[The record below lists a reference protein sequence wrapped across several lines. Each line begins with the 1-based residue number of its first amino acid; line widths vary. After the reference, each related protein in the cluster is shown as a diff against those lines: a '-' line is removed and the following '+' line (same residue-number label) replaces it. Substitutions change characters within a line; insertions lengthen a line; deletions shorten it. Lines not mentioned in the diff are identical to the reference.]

1 MKLMKYRVL
10 DITSSRWKLRCIM
23 IFFIIHCSLFLST
36 AQTVRNVSVSQE
48 QAFTDHISLDD
59 HSIDKEIMVKFV
71 FDEAANQLTVSL
83 ISYRNVFVFR
93 ENTRFKPTIKGR
105 TIRPDMLPYVVTF
118 DPTEKYCLS
127 KLFKSTVPKPRSQ
140 YVFHRWIDYEGL
152 QPAPQEYAM
161 VNDYITQTFDILNK
175 RSSVVVRLRDVLLMD
190 DISKKPNKKK
200 YEIPFGRD
208 LYMEYHVDIQRNPCF
223 GMDEEITSATTALEG
238 IRKSYGNLHNK
249 YPNGTT
255 SSQESLKVFQELK
268 DLLVKQFPP
277 KDVQTACP
285 DLQQLY
291 SDYNA
296 CVDSI
301 ANMKVVVAFSGGSG
315 GGSAVGV
322 NAKSLLSK
330 ARQIDSAVARWL
342 LSNDPIERRD
352 IVLQCEGIIKD
363 VNASVKS
370 AGVYSEEQRQALSV
384 FRGAEQYFRKNCQK

>member
-10 DITSSRWKLRCIM
+10 DIVSSRWIVRCIM
-23 IFFIIHCSLFLST
+23 TLFMIHCSLFMSK
-36 AQTVRNVSVSQE
+36 AQTVRNVTVSQG

-59 HSIDKEIMVKFV
+59 DAIDKDIMVKFV
-71 FDEAANQLTVSL
+71 FDEAANQITVSL
-83 ISYRNVFVFR
+83 ISYRNIFVFR
-93 ENTRFKPTIKGR
+93 EDTRFKPTIKGR

-118 DPTEKYCLS
+118 DPKEKYCLS

-152 QPAPQEYAM
+152 QPVPQEYAM

-175 RSSVVVRLRDVLLMD
+175 RSSVVVSLRDVLLMD
-190 DISKKPNKKK
+190 DISTKPNKKK
-200 YEIPFGRD
+200 YEIRFGRD
-208 LYMEYHVDIQRNPCF
+208 LFMEYHVDIQRNPCF

-238 IRKSYGNLHNK
+238 IRKSYDNLHSK
-249 YPNGTT
+249 FPNGTAN
-255 SSQESLKVFQELK
+255 SQESLKVFQDLK

-301 ANMKVVVAFSGGSG
+301 ANMKVVVAAASGAG
-315 GGSAVGV
+315 GGGAGV

-330 ARQIDSAVARWL
+330 ARQIDAAVARWL

-370 AGVYSEEQRQALSV
+370 AGVYSAEQRQALSV

>member
-83 ISYRNVFVFR
+83 ISYRNIFVFR

-277 KDVQTACP
+277 KDAQTACP
-285 DLQQLY
+285 VLQQLY

-301 ANMKVVVAFSGGSG
+301 ANMKVVVAFSGGSD

>member
-23 IFFIIHCSLFLST
+23 ILFIIHCSFLST

-208 LYMEYHVDIQRNPCF
+208 LFMEYHVDIQRNPCF

>member
-1 MKLMKYRVL
+1 
-10 DITSSRWKLRCIM
+10 
-23 IFFIIHCSLFLST
+23 
-36 AQTVRNVSVSQE
+36 
-48 QAFTDHISLDD
+48 
-59 HSIDKEIMVKFV
+59 MVKFV

-83 ISYRNVFVFR
+83 ISYRNIFVFR

-118 DPTEKYCLS
+118 DPTEKFCLS

>member
-1 MKLMKYRVL
+1 MIYRFL
-10 DITSSRWKLRCIM
+10 DIVRSRWIMRCIM
-23 IFFIIHCSLFLST
+23 TLFIVHCSLFISE

-59 HSIDKEIMVKFV
+59 DAIDKDIMVKFV

-83 ISYRNVFVFR
+83 ISYRNIFVFR
-93 ENTRFKPTIKGR
+93 EDTRFKPTIKGR

-118 DPTEKYCLS
+118 DPKEKYCLS

-175 RSSVVVRLRDVLLMD
+175 RSSVVVSLRDVLLMD
-190 DISKKPNKKK
+190 DISTKPNKKK
-200 YEIPFGRD
+200 YEIRFGRD
-208 LYMEYHVDIQRNPCF
+208 LFIEYHVDIQRNPCF

-238 IRKSYGNLHNK
+238 IRKSYGNLHSK
-249 YPNGTT
+249 FPNGTAN
-255 SSQESLKVFQELK
+255 SQESLKVYQDLK
-268 DLLVKQFPP
+268 DLLVKQFPH
-277 KDVQTACP
+277 KEEQTACTN
-285 DLQQLY
+285 LQQLY
-291 SDYNA
+291 NDYNA
-296 CVDSI
+296 YVDSI
-301 ANMKVVVAFSGGSG
+301 ANMKVVVAAAGGTG
-315 GGSAVGV
+315 GGGAGI

-330 ARQIDSAVARWL
+330 ARQIDASVARWL

-352 IVLQCEGIIKD
+352 IVLQCEGIIKE

-370 AGVYSEEQRQALSV
+370 AGVYSAEQRQALSV
-384 FRGAEQYFRKNCQK
+384 FREAEQYFRKNCQK

>member
-1 MKLMKYRVL
+1 MIYRVL
-10 DITSSRWKLRCIM
+10 DITSSRWIMKCIVTL
-23 IFFIIHCSLFLST
+23 FIVHCSLFISE

-48 QAFTDHISLDD
+48 QTFTDHISLDD

-83 ISYRNVFVFR
+83 ISYRNIFVFR

-127 KLFKSTVPKPRSQ
+127 KLFKGTVPKPRSQ

-152 QPAPQEYAM
+152 QPVPQEYAM

-208 LYMEYHVDIQRNPCF
+208 LFMEYRVDIQRNPCF

>member
-23 IFFIIHCSLFLST
+23 IFSIIHCSLFLST

-208 LYMEYHVDIQRNPCF
+208 LFMEYHVDIQRNPCF

-352 IVLQCEGIIKD
+352 IVLQYEGIIKD

>member
-23 IFFIIHCSLFLST
+23 ILFIIHCSFLST